1 VAVLDKPFDDCVAAE
16 LCNMHLEEKR
26 VTTHDTK
33 EYLSHGQG
41 RLLGKQHFS
50 ETRNV
55 MFFYISPSQN
65 FPYTNTD
72 DS

>member
-1 VAVLDKPFDDCVAAE
+1 VAVLDKPVDDCVAAE

-41 RLLGKQHFS
+41 RLLGKQNFS

-55 MFFYISPSQN
+55 MFFYIKSFSK
-65 FPYTNTD
+65 FPIYKYR
-72 DS
+72 